1 MEPTTREGDSP
12 FLLST
17 AGDSDAAKMS
27 RGEAQAERRSTT
39 VEKDKEKREIIDS
52 KKIIMPRKE

>member
-1 MEPTTREGDSP
+1 MAQKEADNQTKVNRKEYETMELTTREGGSP

-27 RGEAQAERRSTT
+27 RGEA
-39 VEKDKEKREIIDS
+39 
-52 KKIIMPRKE
+52 